1 MIIDARNGNTAY
13 GRRPYGTIAEIA
25 HFFSN
30 LEMGQPQTIEK
41 FITVKGEKLPLKV
54 VQVRMGSAKPEG
66 LVYRSSISDAGLT
79 VERLA

>member
-13 GRRPYGTIAEIA
+13 GRRPYGTVAALA

-30 LEMGQPQTIEK
+30 LEIGQPQTIEK
-41 FITVKGEKLPLKV
+41 FITVKGDNLPLNV

-66 LVYRSSISDAGLT
+66 LVYRSSICAAGLT
-79 VERLA
+79 VERIA